1 MILKNEYDSILL
13 CSDGLYNNMNN
24 DQMRDILLTSERL
37 EQKVD
42 TLLAVANSN
51 GGSDN
56 MAISLWE
63 KIKND

>member
-1 MILKNEYDSILL
+1 MTTK
-13 CSDGLYNNMNN
+13 
-24 DQMRDILLTSERL
+24 ERL

-42 TLLAVANSN
+42 TLIAVANSN

>member
-1 MILKNEYDSILL
+1 
-13 CSDGLYNNMNN
+13 MNN